1 MGRYIRNLY
10 DAFRKCDKVLL
21 LLCIITTIFG
31 CLIVASSTN
40 SVGNLRFMI
49 IQIAAA
55 CIGVILYAVVSSVDA
70 EYLAEQR
77 VPLVIFNCF
86 LLLLLIPFGESHGGN
101 RSWLKFPLIPFN
113 IQVAE
118 ICKIT
123 FILIMASVMNAHQN
137 KLSSIRS
144 VMHMV
149 LHLAILGVLNVV
161 LSGDAGVTLIFVFIF
176 IGMAFAGGVSLYW
189 FIAGIGGL
197 AAVFPI
203 LWKFILHDYQKIRIE
218 VLYNPDLDPAGTGPR
233 FHAVQSL
240 RSLTGGGMDGQGLFS
255 GHRTQQNALFA
266 QHTDYIF
273 SSIGEELGFIG
284 CIFVMVM
291 MCLIIARCIWVGCHS
306 QDYLRR
312 LICFGAASAMIFQV
326 ISNIGMC
333 IGITPVIGLTLP
345 FISYGGSS
353 LVTLYGMLG
362 LVSGVYARPSPASHE
377 LYIRPPYMTRTL
389 R

>member
-10 DAFRKCDKVLL
+10 EAFRKGDKVLL
-21 LLCIITTIFG
+21 LLCIITTVFG
-31 CLIVASSTN
+31 FMIVASATN
-40 SVGNLRFMI
+40 HVGSVRFLI

-55 CIGVILYAVVSSVDA
+55 LIGILLYAAVSSVDA
-70 EYLAEQR
+70 EYLAEKR
-77 VPLVIFNCF
+77 VPLVILNCF
-86 LLLLLIPFGESHGGN
+86 LLLLLIPFGQEIGGN

-118 ICKIT
+118 ICKIS
-123 FILIMASVMNAHQN
+123 FILILASVMNAHQSR
-137 KLSSIRS
+137 LSSFSS

-149 LHLAILGVLNVV
+149 AHLAILGVLNIM

-189 FIAGIGGL
+189 FLAGLGGL
-197 AAVFPI
+197 AAISPI
-203 LWKFILHDYQKIRIE
+203 MWKFVLNDYQKLRIE
-218 VLYNPDLDPAGTGPR
+218 ILFNPNLDAGGLGAR
-233 FHAVQSL
+233 FHTMQSL
-240 RSLTGGGMDGQGLFS
+240 RSIAGGGMDGQGLFS

-273 SSIGEELGFIG
+273 SSIGEELGYIG
-284 CIFVMVM
+284 CIFVMIM

-312 LICFGAASAMIFQV
+312 LICFGAASALIFQV
-326 ISNIGMC
+326 VSNIGMC
-333 IGITPVIGLTLP
+333 IGVTPVIGLTLP

-377 LYIRPPYMTRTL
+377 LYIRPPYMTKTL